1 MAVLVGQYTNAKGE
15 PCQGFIRLEPI
26 SVTQLSVLYSGEAN
40 MVGHDKVW
48 IKLDEDGG
56 FAEEV
61 EPGDYRVQVALA
73 RSRVL
78 HGTIS
83 IPATDGDIPLASL
96 LAGYTESEST
106 AQFTTPGAW
115 SYQIPSWAKFV
126 DVVLLGAGGAGAAG
140 SLSGNGIGALTGQ
153 WNVVT
158 LVRGDN
164 LPWTTRTITGTVG
177 RGATTVSGTGGAS
190 TAVAA
195 GLLESR
201 TAAGGAGAAN
211 GGSGRGIGPGTRTV
225 NGKDYVG
232 GTNTSA
238 TPGSNGLAPGGGGA
252 GGSIYVKFG
261 VGANG
266 SAWIRAY
273 Q

>member
-1 MAVLVGQYTNAKGE
+1 MAILTGQYINAAGE
-15 PCQGFIRLEPI
+15 PCRGYVRLEPQQLNASSSLI
-26 SVTQLSVLYSGEAN
+26 LGASVGAERVR
-40 MVGHDKVW
+40 
-48 IKLDEDGG
+48 IPFDEDGA
-56 FAEEV
+56 FAAEV
-61 EPGDYRVQVALA
+61 EPGDYRLLVVFKQGRA
-73 RSRVL
+73 L
-78 HGTIS
+78 HGFVTV
-83 IPATDGDIPLASL
+83 PATDGEVPLASL
-96 LAGYTESEST
+96 LAGYTPAEQT
-106 AQFTTPGAW
+106 AQFTTPGPW
-115 SYQIPSWAKFV
+115 SYDIPYWATRV
-126 DVVLLGAGGAGAAG
+126 DVVLLGAGGAGANG
-140 SLSGNGIGALTGQ
+140 SMSGNGIGALAGQ
-153 WNVVT
+153 FNVVT

-164 LPWTTRTITGTVG
+164 VPWTTRTITGTVG
-177 RGATTVSGTGGAS
+177 RGATTASGAGTAS

-195 GLLESR
+195 GLLEAR

-238 TPGSNGLAPGGGGA
+238 TPGSNGIAPGGGGA

-266 SAWIRAY
+266 SVWLRAY